1 MDNNDIEQLL
11 LQGLDASL
19 VKVRSEG
26 SHYNIIVVSDSLH
39 ALSRVKRQQAVYAP
53 LTDHIAA
60 GTLHAISIK
69 VFSQAEWQREKALNG
84 F

>member
-1 MDNNDIEQLL
+1 MENSDIEQLL
-11 LQGLDASL
+11 LDSL
-19 VKVRSEG
+19 EATAVHVRSEG

-53 LTDHIAA
+53 LSDHIAA

-69 VFSQAEWQREKALNG
+69 VFSQAEWQREKMLNG
-84 F
+84 Y